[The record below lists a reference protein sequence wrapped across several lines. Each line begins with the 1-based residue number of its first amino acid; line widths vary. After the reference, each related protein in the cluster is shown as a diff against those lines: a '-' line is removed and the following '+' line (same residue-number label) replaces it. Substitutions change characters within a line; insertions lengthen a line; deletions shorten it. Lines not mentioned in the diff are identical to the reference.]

1 MRTPVFLLASLLLL
15 APGAA
20 APAKRVAGP
29 DPGGSSAPDSA
40 EVARFLAGLRA
51 SDPVV
56 CALAT
61 DILGTGIHWRS
72 GDENIA
78 AFRDAPAGATD
89 TRDRLRVPITAPGA
103 LRLLAPELQSPSA
116 CVRRAAA
123 ALLGESGR
131 PEALAALRA
140 GAANRDGRVR
150 EAATFGLGV
159 AGDSTDMPRLR
170 GLLKDDDPDV
180 VRLAAWAL
188 GTLEDGEAE
197 RELVALLRHRHPG
210 VRRSAAWALG
220 QL

>member
-1 MRTPVFLLASLLLL
+1 MRAPIVLLASLLLL
-15 APGAA
+15 SPGAA
-20 APAKRVAGP
+20 APAKRVAGAP
-29 DPGGSSAPDSA
+29 EGAGAPDSA

-51 SDPVV
+51 SDPLV

-61 DILGTGIHWRS
+61 SILGTGVHWRS
-72 GDENIA
+72 GDEEIA
-78 AFRDAPAGATD
+78 ALRDAPAGATA

-116 CVRRAAA
+116 CVRRTAA

-140 GAANRDGRVR
+140 GAASRDGRVR

-159 AGDSTDMPRLR
+159 AGDSTDLPRLR
-170 GLLKDDDPDV
+170 ALLEDGDPDV
-180 VRLAAWAL
+180 VRLAAWAI
-188 GTLEDGEAE
+188 GTLEDAKAE
-197 RELVALLRHRHPG
+197 PELVALLRHRHPG